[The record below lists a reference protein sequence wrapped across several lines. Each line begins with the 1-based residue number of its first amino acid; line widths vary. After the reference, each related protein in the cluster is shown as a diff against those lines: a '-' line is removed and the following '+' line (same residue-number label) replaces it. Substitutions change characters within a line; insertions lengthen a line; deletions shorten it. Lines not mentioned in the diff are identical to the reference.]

1 MTDPD
6 TSERSSPRG
15 LLLAGAALV
24 WMAAMLWSARAT
36 ITGGA
41 DAETTV
47 TNTAYALPGAV
58 SASLV
63 AGAAVGLAI
72 VTMIT
77 RRRAL
82 GSTTRFVIAIV
93 SGLIVGLLGALVI
106 FTINTAGWVFAVVAG
121 TVAAA
126 STIGSALGG
135 FRASHVVS
143 AVCWAALAVFVLG
156 FVLNTRDVQSPL
168 LSLLGSGKSQTSQSN
183 AASWFTFLQ
192 SVLSGLTAGLVG
204 YSVLRRARRRGDVV
218 NLSWPLYAI
227 AGAGPGLLLVVG
239 EGLTRTAGSR
249 VIDLAGQVSVLEL
262 VVQKMLGGAR
272 LNSALII
279 LFAGAITAIIAF
291 GRTLKPAVDEEPEG
305 QTAVAAD

>member
-6 TSERSSPRG
+6 TSERSSSRG

-36 ITGGA
+36 ITGGV

-63 AGAAVGLAI
+63 AGAAVGLAV

-77 RRRAL
+77 RRRTL
-82 GSTTRFVIAIV
+82 GATTRFVTAIGA
-93 SGLIVGLLGALVI
+93 GLIIGLLGAIVI
-106 FTINTAGWVFAVVAG
+106 FTINTDGWVFAVVAG

-126 STIGSALGG
+126 ATIGGALGG
-135 FRASHVVS
+135 FRASHVVA

-168 LSLLGSGKSQTSQSN
+168 LGLLGSGKSQTSQSN

-192 SVLSGLTAGLVG
+192 SVLSGLAAGLVG
-204 YSVLRRARRRGDVV
+204 YLVLRRARRRGAVV
-218 NLSWPLYAI
+218 NVSWPLYAI

-239 EGLTRTAGSR
+239 EALTRTAGSR

-279 LFAGAITAIIAF
+279 LFVGAITAIIAF
-291 GRTLKPAVDEEPEG
+291 GRTLKPAEEQP
-305 QTAVAAD
+305 AVAADRT